1 MIQIGKHPSSR
12 FSLKPIKS
20 GLCHSIYPV
29 RGFAEYLDC
38 IFVSACRPGSVPC
51 GETGGSVEDGKRKGL
66 LYPVAYCCDVLL
78 LLSKRGLL
86 IQLPFTQ
93 VGGGS
98 NKAGWQVAKSSVRA
112 EEAFMVQ
119 SLFECKLTQTLTRG
133 RNHL

>member
-66 LYPVAYCCDVLL
+66 LYPVAYCCDVLYVL
-78 LLSKRGLL
+78 LKIVAST
-86 IQLPFTQ
+86 F
-93 VGGGS
+93 
-98 NKAGWQVAKSSVRA
+98 KARLAYPVTIYTIRWW
-112 EEAFMVQ
+112 
-119 SLFECKLTQTLTRG
+119 
-133 RNHL
+133 